1 MGTFSELRNITIR
14 NMTTNSNVL
23 LLHKQEE
30 SLVFLE
36 GIGEQLKDLAS
47 DLEVLKVL
55 SDQIFSSNIIP
66 LNKDLCI

>member
-1 MGTFSELRNITIR
+1 MDWEITIR
-14 NMTTNSNVL
+14 NTTTNRNVL

-36 GIGEQLKDLAS
+36 GIGEQSKDLAT

-66 LNKDLCI
+66 PKKDTCF